1 MSTISRGLPD
11 SPHRRARDLAQEDG
25 IPINPFV
32 ASAVAGKIRVLDTA
46 DYPGERAKRGSQTK
60 FLAAL
65 ARA

>member
-1 MSTISRGLPD
+1 MSTISRRLPD
-11 SPHRRARDLAQEDG
+11 SLHRRARDLARENG

-46 DYPGERAKRGSQTK
+46 DYLGERAKRGSKAK